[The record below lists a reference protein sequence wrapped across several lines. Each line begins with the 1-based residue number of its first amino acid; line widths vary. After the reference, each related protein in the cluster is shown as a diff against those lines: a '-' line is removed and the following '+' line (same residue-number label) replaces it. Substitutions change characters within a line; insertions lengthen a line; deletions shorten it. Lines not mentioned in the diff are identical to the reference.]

1 MLQQQVNAF
10 TNAPFLLFEKAYSL
24 NTYWGLKSARIFF
37 CEEVAN
43 AKHFLMIILCKI
55 DIRNGLNVGIFFL
68 RQATLRFN
76 FQGRRGLERFFCNV
90 WRNYEQR
97 IQKNEVKDGSLEVS
111 FQKIYLRTISVPRRV
126 VMSFAIWNLFP
137 RVGLARDLHS
147 AAFYSLVVYLELHR
161 GVKLL
166 CKVVWIE

>member
-68 RQATLRFN
+68 RQSHVA
-76 FQGRRGLERFFCNV
+76 FQLSRTPWIGKVFCNV

-137 RVGLARDLHS
+137 RGWSGARPS
-147 AAFYSLVVYLELHR
+147 
-161 GVKLL
+161 
-166 CKVVWIE
+166 